1 MHSCVR
7 KVLVAKVG
15 SKLIFLINGIK
26 HFGSQFWLKIKSKF
40 VYYPLKNQPTNQTV
54 FGLII
59 YADFDNLVWRYTF
72 SPFIN
77 TPPLPPK
84 WKPGPKCVH
93 LCFPLAWGLRH
104 VCFCSHWWE
113 GKSINLMSTKF
124 SSNKIWFTF
133 PGKLCKLFAF
143 LPKKY

>member
-1 MHSCVR
+1 MQIKKIDMHSCVR

-77 TPPLPPK
+77 TPPPPNENRALNVSI
-84 WKPGPKCVH
+84 CVS
-93 LCFPLAWGLRH
+93 L
-104 VCFCSHWWE
+104 
-113 GKSINLMSTKF
+113 
-124 SSNKIWFTF
+124 
-133 PGKLCKLFAF
+133 
-143 LPKKY
+143 